1 MNLHLIIIRKK
12 KAERYFVTTS
22 WWKAL
27 TFWIKN
33 IDITFPKIKVIRYKS

>member
-12 KAERYFVTTS
+12 KAERYFVTSS

-27 TFWIKN
+27 KFWIKN
-33 IDITFPKIKVIRYKS
+33 ININVPKIKVIRYKN